1 MHSPLQPL
9 DDHVSCVYFMLTMD
23 NVMAPFGLRTKCA
36 RVLLLVG
43 ILLTGGWLDALGQ
56 GTAPG
61 VRLSTRQ
68 FLNEGEPYLEVQVE
82 FMAEGLQ
89 WLMSRD
95 SLVRAAAQWTVV
107 AYDSTGA
114 VAGFSK
120 ATARTGALPGPGDF
134 VDIARIPLK
143 PGPHVLELE
152 VSDVALPGAP
162 ALEHEAVV
170 NIDAPNTL
178 DISDLFLVQGV
189 APAQDPPTSLTRS
202 GKEVLPLVD
211 QRISGDAEYIPFY
224 GELYGT
230 HLEFGEGGA
239 FLVVA
244 GFREPGGAWVESTRR
259 FIRKKGA
266 PVLPLLESVPV
277 PDPGLYELVVEV
289 QTPDQS
295 LLMARSLFV
304 EVVGSAEQDA
314 AEAAGALSPFVMAF
328 NDRDTLYA
336 ALETLLPIADAGERR
351 TIEYTLRGAD
361 LRPMQ
366 AFLDQFWTV
375 RHPDDPE
382 SGWLTYRREVGIA
395 DYEYGSCPNR
405 EGHETDMG
413 WILLRYGRPNTVVQR
428 HNGTQYYPYEIWHYH
443 KAGQFNNRRFLF
455 YTPQVVGE
463 CFELLHS
470 DHPQE
475 LRNADWLD
483 ILKTRELGHSV
494 SETAVNQLGR
504 RDTYSREEPE
514 DLFFNPR

>member
-1 MHSPLQPL
+1 
-9 DDHVSCVYFMLTMD
+9 MLMMD
-23 NVMAPFGLRTKCA
+23 NVMAPFRLRMFHVQ
-36 RVLLLVG
+36 VLLFVG
-43 ILLTGGWLDALGQ
+43 ILLTGSLQGALGQ
-56 GTAPG
+56 GNAPG

-68 FLNEGEPYLEVQVE
+68 FLNQGEPYLEVQVE

-152 VSDVALPGAP
+152 VNDVALPGAP

-170 NIDAPNTL
+170 HIDVPNAL
-178 DISDLFLVQGV
+178 DVSDLFLVQGV
-189 APAQDPPTSLTRS
+189 ATAQDPPTSLTRS

-211 QRISGDAEYIPFY
+211 QRISADADYIPFY

-244 GFREPGGAWVESTRR
+244 GFREPGGEWVESTRR

-295 LLMARSLFV
+295 LLMTRSLFV

-375 RHPDDPE
+375 RHPDNPE
-382 SGWLTYRREVGIA
+382 HGWLKYRREVGIA

-475 LRNADWLD
+475 LRNSDWLD
-483 ILKTRELGHSV
+483 ILRTRELGHSV
-494 SETAVNQLGR
+494 TETAVNQLGR

>member
-1 MHSPLQPL
+1 
-9 DDHVSCVYFMLTMD
+9 MD
-23 NVMAPFGLRTKCA
+23 GCR
-36 RVLLLVG
+36 RS
-43 ILLTGGWLDALGQ
+43 

-170 NIDAPNTL
+170 NIDVPNAL
-178 DISDLFLVQGV
+178 DVSDLFLVQGV

-211 QRISGDAEYIPFY
+211 QRISADAEYIPFY

-244 GFREPGGAWVESTRR
+244 GFREPGGEWVESTRR

-314 AEAAGALSPFVMAF
+314 AEAAGALSPFVTAF

-382 SGWLTYRREVGIA
+382 NGWLTYRREVGIA

>member
-1 MHSPLQPL
+1 MPKDKL
-9 DDHVSCVYFMLTMD
+9 
-23 NVMAPFGLRTKCA
+23 MAPFRLRRKSL
-36 RVLLLVG
+36 RVLLFG
-43 ILLTGGWLDALGQ
+43 MLLLSSALGPVVAQ
-56 GTAPG
+56 GTVPG
-61 VRLSTRQ
+61 IRLATRQ
-68 FLNEGEPYLEVQVE
+68 FLSPEGSPYLEVQVE
-82 FMAEGLQ
+82 FMAEGMQ

-120 ATARTGALPGPGDF
+120 ATARTGELAAAGDF
-134 VDIARIPLK
+134 VDIARIPLQ

-152 VSDVALPGAP
+152 VADVALPEGTP
-162 ALEHEAVV
+162 LRHEAVIE
-170 NIDAPNTL
+170 IDTPNPL

-189 APAQDPPTSLTRS
+189 APAQNPATSLTRS

-211 QRISGDAEYIPFY
+211 QRISADAEFIPFY

-230 HLEFGEGGA
+230 DGEFGLDGA

-244 GFREPGGAWVESTRR
+244 GFKEPGGEWVGSTRR
-259 FIRKKGA
+259 FIRKKGR

-277 PDPGLYELVVEV
+277 PDPGLYELTVEV
-289 QTPDQS
+289 QTPEQTM
-295 LLMARSLFV
+295 LMARSLFV
-304 EVVGSAEQDA
+304 EVIGAADQDA
-314 AEAAGALSPFVMAF
+314 AVAAGSLSPFALAF
-328 NDRDTLYA
+328 TDRDTLYA

-351 TIEYTLRGAD
+351 TIEYTLRGAE

-375 RHPDDPE
+375 RQPADPE
-382 SGWLTYRREVGIA
+382 GAWLEYRREVGIA
-395 DYEYGSCPNR
+395 DFEYGSCPNR

-413 WILLRYGRPNTVVQR
+413 WILLRYGRPNTIVQR

-494 SETAVNQLGR
+494 SETSINQLGR

>member
-1 MHSPLQPL
+1 MHSSLHPL
-9 DDHVSCVYFMLTMD
+9 DDHVSCVYFMLMMD
-23 NVMAPFGLRTKCA
+23 NVMAALILRTKCA

-43 ILLTGGWLDALGQ
+43 ILLTGGWLDAYGQ
-56 GTAPG
+56 GSAPG

-152 VSDVALPGAP
+152 VSDVALPAAP

-170 NIDAPNTL
+170 NIDVPNAL

-211 QRISGDAEYIPFY
+211 QRISADAEYIPFY

-244 GFREPGGAWVESTRR
+244 GFREPGGEWVESTRR

-266 PVLPLLESVPV
+266 PVLPLLETVPV

-375 RHPDDPE
+375 RYPDDPE

>member
-1 MHSPLQPL
+1 MHSPLHPL
-9 DDHVSCVYFMLTMD
+9 DDHVSCVYFMLMMD
-23 NVMAPFGLRTKCA
+23 NVMAALLLRTKCA

-43 ILLTGGWLDALGQ
+43 ILLTGGWLDAFGQ

-134 VDIARIPLK
+134 VDVARIPLK

-152 VSDVALPGAP
+152 VSDVALPEAP
-162 ALEHEAVV
+162 ALKHEAVV
-170 NIDAPNTL
+170 NIDVPNVL
-178 DISDLFLVQGV
+178 DVSDLFLVQGV

-211 QRISGDAEYIPFY
+211 QRISADAEYIPFY

-244 GFREPGGAWVESTRR
+244 GFREPGGEWVESTRR

-266 PVLPLLESVPV
+266 PVLPLLETVPV

-405 EGHETDMG
+405 QGHETDMG

>member
-1 MHSPLQPL
+1 MHSPLHPL
-9 DDHVSCVYFMLTMD
+9 DDHVSCVYFMLMMD
-23 NVMAPFGLRTKCA
+23 NVMAALLLRTKCA

-43 ILLTGGWLDALGQ
+43 ILLTGGWLDAFGQ
-56 GTAPG
+56 GSAPG

-107 AYDSTGA
+107 AYDSTGT

-152 VSDVALPGAP
+152 VSDVALPDAP

-170 NIDAPNTL
+170 NIDVPNDL

-211 QRISGDAEYIPFY
+211 QRISADAEYIPFY

-244 GFREPGGAWVESTRR
+244 GFREPGGEWVESTRR

-266 PVLPLLESVPV
+266 PVLPLLETVPV

-314 AEAAGALSPFVMAF
+314 AEAAGALSLFVMAF